1 MKLWSG
7 MLTGNIDKLAE
18 EFNDSISVDKRLV
31 FCDIEGSIAHVNM
44 LGSKEIISKEE
55 TSQIIDG
62 LKNIESNLKEGKEE
76 VDQSYEDIHTYVEA
90 RLIEEIGTVAKKM
103 HTARSRN
110 DQVTTDLK
118 LYIRSEVDKISKDLR
133 GYIESLVNKAES
145 NTETIMPGYTHLQA
159 AQPITFAHHLMAYA
173 MMGLRDI
180 RRLDNYKESI
190 SELPLGACALAGTTY
205 DIDRKMVARDLGF
218 DSIMENS
225 LDAVSDRDYVIELAS
240 IISIIAIHLSRLA
253 EELIIWSSA
262 PYSFVKISDDYST
275 GSSIMPQ
282 KKNPDMA
289 ELIRAKAARLIA
301 NCNQSMIMMK
311 GLALAYSKDMQEDK
325 ESLFESIDTIKICLK
340 IMAGQIESL
349 SVNKEKMYAA
359 SKEGYLNATDLADY
373 LVKKGVAFRDAHH
386 ISARLVKH
394 AISNNI
400 NLDDIDLATYKKE
413 SDLFDEDVYEEIALN
428 NCVNKRTSKGG
439 PSKIEVMRQISL
451 VKDKLEKMKEEIWER
466 NFIGYYLSYLY
477 WQCFYL

>member
-18 EFNDSISVDKRLV
+18 EFNESISVDKRLV

-44 LGSKEIISKEE
+44 LGAKEIISKEE

-62 LKNIESNLKEGKEE
+62 LKKIESNLKEGKEE

-90 RLIEEIGTVAKKM
+90 RLIEEIGPVAKKM

-118 LYIRSEVDKISKDLR
+118 LYIRNEVDKISKDLR

-159 AQPITFAHHLMAYA
+159 AQPITFAHHLMSYA

-180 RRLDNYKESI
+180 RRLDNYKKSI

-325 ESLFESIDTIKICLK
+325 ESLFESIDTVKICLK
-340 IMAGQIESL
+340 IMAGQIEGL

-386 ISARLVKH
+386 ISARLVKY
-394 AISNNI
+394 AIANNI

-413 SDLFDEDVYEEIALN
+413 SGLFDEDVFDEIDLN

-451 VKDKLEKMKEEIWER
+451 VKDKLVKMKEEI
-466 NFIGYYLSYLY
+466 
-477 WQCFYL
+477 

>member
-18 EFNDSISVDKRLV
+18 EFNESISVDKRLV
-31 FCDIEGSIAHVNM
+31 FCDIEGSIAHLNM
-44 LGSKEIISKEE
+44 LGSKEIISKDDMN
-55 TSQIIDG
+55 QIISG
-62 LKNIESNLKEGKEE
+62 LKNIETNLKEGKEE

-90 RLIEEIGTVAKKM
+90 RLIEEIGQVAKKM

-145 NTETIMPGYTHLQA
+145 NTETIMPGYTHLQV

-173 MMGLRDI
+173 MTGLRDI

-349 SVNKEKMYAA
+349 SLNKEKMYAA
-359 SKEGYLNATDLADY
+359 SREGYLNATDLADY
-373 LVKKGVAFRDAHH
+373 LVKKGMAFRDAHH
-386 ISARLVKH
+386 ISARLVKY
-394 AISNNI
+394 AIANKI
-400 NLDDIDLATYKKE
+400 NLDDIDLAIYKKE
-413 SDLFDEDVYEEIALN
+413 SDLFDEDVYEEIDLN

-451 VKDKLEKMKEEIWER
+451 VKDKLEKMKEEI
-466 NFIGYYLSYLY
+466 
-477 WQCFYL
+477 